1 MYILSNKVPILLNLE
16 RIVNGS
22 TSDNFTSIIIFFLT
36 IFGGMLE
43 TNIVNKVVCFG
54 ANYVVVFQGLKTSVI
69 IQLVSKH
76 CPFVV
81 RIHYMAH

>member
-1 MYILSNKVPILLNLE
+1 
-16 RIVNGS
+16 
-22 TSDNFTSIIIFFLT
+22 
-36 IFGGMLE
+36 MLE

-81 RIHYMAH
+81 RIHCMAH